1 MFPYACHPAGGT
13 LPDSDSMSQT
23 HDESF
28 DTFVAHL
35 MAVLPDLD
43 EQITNVRY
51 QNGQLIVV
59 RNTDIVEVAVEP
71 FERAYRRR
79 PDALDAVVQTLLRV
93 SKGEKGVPDPGY
105 QAIASMII
113 PQLKPIVLL
122 SDILDR
128 GAEPIIYSMFLADVI
143 ITYAIHDGKRLS
155 YLTEAQLE
163 RWGVSELAVHEQAIA
178 NLRARSAN
186 VPYHVAGSGS
196 QQVIIF
202 NHNDGLDA
210 ARILLPDMLV
220 RAAQHIPG
228 EILIGIPNRDFLVM
242 FSDDD
247 PDRVSAVAL
256 QITRDVRQHA
266 HGISEKLFTIVDGE
280 VREYSGV

>member
-1 MFPYACHPAGGT
+1 
-13 LPDSDSMSQT
+13 MSQT
-23 HDESF
+23 HDDSF

-35 MAVLPDLD
+35 MATLPDLD
-43 EQITNVRY
+43 EQIRDVRFHD
-51 QNGQLIVV
+51 GHLHVI
-59 RNTDIVEVAVEP
+59 RDTTSVEIDVAP

-105 QAIASMII
+105 QAIAAMIL

-122 SDILDR
+122 SDLLDR
-128 GAEPIIYSMFLADVI
+128 GAEPIIYRLFLADII

-155 YLTEAQLE
+155 YLTETQLE
-163 RWGVSELAVHEQAIA
+163 RWGVSEFDVHEQALK
-178 NLRARSAN
+178 NLSQRSQD

-196 QQVIIF
+196 QQIVIF

-210 ARILLPDMLV
+210 ARILLPDMLAEV
-220 RAAQHIPG
+220 AKTIPG
-228 EILIGIPNRDFLVM
+228 EILIGIPNRDFMLM

-266 HGISEKLFTIVDGE
+266 HGISDKLFTLTDGE
-280 VREYSGV
+280 IREYRGA

>member
-1 MFPYACHPAGGT
+1 MN
-13 LPDSDSMSQT
+13 QT
-23 HDESF
+23 HDDSF

-35 MAVLPDLD
+35 IATLPDLD
-43 EQITNVRY
+43 EQISDVRY
-51 QNGQLIVV
+51 HEGRLQVV
-59 RNTDIVEVAVEP
+59 RGNDIAELDVEP

-105 QAIASMII
+105 QAIATLII

-122 SDILDR
+122 SDLLDR
-128 GAEPIIYSMFLADVI
+128 GAEPIIYQLFLADII

-155 YLTEAQLE
+155 YLTETQLE
-163 RWGVSELAVHEQAIA
+163 RWGVSELDVHAQAIK
-178 NLRARSAN
+178 NLSQRSVD
-186 VPYHVAGSGS
+186 VPYHVAGTGS
-196 QQVIIF
+196 QQIIIF

-210 ARILLPDMLV
+210 ARILLPDMLAH
-220 RAAQHIPG
+220 AAKSIPG
-228 EILIGIPNRDFLVM
+228 EIIIGIPNRDFMLL

-266 HGISEKLFTIVDGE
+266 HGISDKLFTLVDGE
-280 VREYSGV
+280 IREYRGA